1 MEMGKYM
8 ETNDSRHEAGQDM
21 AWPSSAIYI
30 YIRLER
36 SDVECGDWL
45 EDVKLVMLGV

>member
-30 YIRLER
+30 YIHIYTVG
-36 SDVECGDWL
+36 VE
-45 EDVKLVMLGV
+45 